1 MKVGIIGTGLMG
13 YPMAINIAKKFS
25 LFAFNRSYE
34 KAKNLRRFNIDV
46 KKKINDLITSSKI
59 IITMLPSDKEV
70 LQIVKKIKDFAK
82 PNTIVIDMSST
93 RVSTAKKVYKD
104 LKKKKIYFLDAPVSG
119 GPEGAKNA
127 KLAIMVGGDS
137 KTFRLTKSLLQTMGT
152 PTLVGPNGSGQVSKL
167 CNQIIV
173 SVTTGG
179 VAEAIALCEK
189 SGVKSIKFIEAVAGG
204 FADSKI
210 LQNHGRRM
218 IKRDFKARGK
228 NITYLKDLDN
238 ILKSAKGRKV
248 RLRLSRLMQNS
259 FKHLCDKGLANE
271 DSCSLYK
278 LAIEN

>member
-13 YPMAINIAKKFS
+13 NPMAINIAKKFS
-25 LFAFNRSYE
+25 LFAFNRSYK
-34 KAKNLRRFNIDV
+34 KAKNLKRFNIDV
-46 KKKINDLITSSKI
+46 KKKIDDLITSSKV

-93 RVSTAKKVYKD
+93 RVSTARKVYKD
-104 LKKKKIYFLDAPVSG
+104 LKKKKVYFLDAPVSG

-127 KLAIMVGGDS
+127 NLAIMVGGDP
-137 KTFRLTKSLLQTMGT
+137 KIFRLTKSLLQTMGT
-152 PTLVGPNGSGQVSKL
+152 PTFVGQNGSGQVSKL

-173 SVTTGG
+173 SVTTGA

-189 SGVKSIKFIEAVAGG
+189 SGVKSIKFIEAVSGG

-210 LQNHGRRM
+210 LQNHGVRM

-228 NITYLKDLDN
+228 NITYLKDLNN
-238 ILKSAKGRKV
+238 ILNSAKERKV
-248 RLRLSRLMQNS
+248 GLRLSRMMQKS
-259 FKHLCDKGLANE
+259 FKHLCEKGLANE

-278 LAIEN
+278 LAIKK